1 MPLSRKGT
9 ERRTCEGSLFSSIE
23 EATSDCF
30 IELAAVTE
38 DVIAEEVEGAEEDT
52 GEVVLLID
60 KALTNLSPK
69 EPRS

>member
-1 MPLSRKGT
+1 M
-9 ERRTCEGSLFSSIE
+9 FSSTE

-30 IELAAVTE
+30 IEVAAVTE

-52 GEVVLLID
+52 GEVVFLID

>member
-1 MPLSRKGT
+1 M
-9 ERRTCEGSLFSSIE
+9 FSSIE

>member
-1 MPLSRKGT
+1 M
-9 ERRTCEGSLFSSIE
+9 FSSTE

-52 GEVVLLID
+52 GDTGEVVLLID

>member
-9 ERRTCEGSLFSSIE
+9 EQRTCEGSLFSSTE

>member
-1 MPLSRKGT
+1 M
-9 ERRTCEGSLFSSIE
+9 FSSTE

>member
-1 MPLSRKGT
+1 M
-9 ERRTCEGSLFSSIE
+9 FSSTE

-30 IELAAVTE
+30 IELAAATE

>member
-1 MPLSRKGT
+1 MPLSRKGN
-9 ERRTCEGSLFSSIE
+9 ERRTCEGSLFSSTE

-30 IELAAVTE
+30 IELATVTE

>member
-9 ERRTCEGSLFSSIE
+9 EQRTCEGSLFSSTE

-38 DVIAEEVEGAEEDT
+38 DVFAEEVEGAEEDT

>member
-9 ERRTCEGSLFSSIE
+9 ERRTCEGSLFSSTE

-30 IELAAVTE
+30 IELTAVTE

>member
-9 ERRTCEGSLFSSIE
+9 ERRTCEGSLFSSTG

>member
-9 ERRTCEGSLFSSIE
+9 ERQTCEGSLFSSTE